1 MADNNKKK
9 RSLKAFLQN
18 KLKSRSTRHGAMA
31 LGFAALAVAAAILL
45 NVIAGLLSDRFP
57 GMKADFTANQAYAL
71 SDDTTEYIRHMDK
84 DVALHIIADE
94 STFTGGGRYFVQAKN
109 LLDKMVS
116 ASDGKFTYDFV
127 DTTENPAFTR
137 NYPNIDWS
145 QRDKAG
151 VITCGNQ
158 YRALSIDDCFTYD
171 TDYYQQ
177 NQQYV
182 WTGTTIEQAVVKGAL
197 YVTDDNK
204 VQVAMLTGEG
214 EDKDEYSAL
223 SSLLT
228 DNAYEVKETSLITD
242 GLDDSFA
249 AAVMFA
255 PHTDISEKAAGV
267 LRTWLENGGKY
278 GKTLIVMP
286 TSQALNIQ
294 TPNLNALLS
303 EWGMAVNEGYV
314 YETNTHYVWGRD
326 LFEFIVEYTDYYF
339 DTLTNVNV
347 PVAAEH
353 VHGVTIKDSSTAHA
367 ILQTTD
373 QAGIMP
379 VDAGSDFSPTDNLAG
394 EPVAVAAEGVKSGVE
409 ESSRVVVFSGS
420 AMFDRSV
427 LAYPSFNNSTF
438 FINMLNTIADKDDNT
453 VVIQTKSLETPTLG
467 APSVATTNVIL
478 IAFVFVIPVAV
489 LAVAV
494 VLWARRRNR

>member
-1 MADNNKKK
+1 MADKNQKK
-9 RSLKAFLQN
+9 RSLKAFFQKKLQ
-18 KLKSRSTRHGAMA
+18 SRSTRHGAMA
-31 LGFAALAVAAAILL
+31 LGFAALAVATAILL
-45 NVIAGLLSDRFP
+45 NIIAALLTDRFP

-71 SDDTTEYIRHMDK
+71 SDDTVEYLRHMDK
-84 DVALHIIADE
+84 EVTLHIVADE
-94 STFTGGGRYFVQAKN
+94 ATFTGGGRYFVQAKN
-109 LLDKMVS
+109 LLDKMESV
-116 ASDGKFTYDFV
+116 ANGKFTYDFIN
-127 DTTENPAFTR
+127 TTENPSFTR
-137 NYPNIDWS
+137 SYPDIDWT

-151 VITCGNQ
+151 VITCGDQ
-158 YRALSIDDCFTYD
+158 YRALSVEDCFTYD
-171 TDYYQQ
+171 EDYLQQ
-177 NQQYV
+177 YQQYV

-214 EDKDEYSAL
+214 EDKTEYAAL
-223 SSLLT
+223 SELMS
-228 DNAYEVKETSLITD
+228 DNAYEVKETSLTTD
-242 GLDDSFA
+242 GLDESFT

-278 GKTLIVMP
+278 GKTLIVLP
-286 TSQALNIQ
+286 ASQALNIQ
-294 TPNLNALLS
+294 TPNLDALLS

-314 YETNTHYVWGRD
+314 YETNTHYIWGRD
-326 LFEFIVEYTDYYF
+326 LFEYIVEYTDYYF

-353 VHGVTIKDSSTAHA
+353 VHGVTIKDSTTAHA

-373 QAGIMP
+373 QAGVMP
-379 VDAGSDFSPTDNLAG
+379 VDAGSDFDFKASVAG
-394 EPVAVAAEGVKSGVE
+394 EALPIAAEGVKSGVE
-409 ESSRVVVFSGS
+409 QESRVVVFSGS
-420 AMFDRSV
+420 AMFDQSV
-427 LAYPSFNNSTF
+427 LAYPSFNNGTF
-438 FINMLNTIADKDDNT
+438 FMNMLNTIADKDDNT

-467 APSVATTNVIL
+467 APPVATTNAVL
-478 IAFVFVIPVAV
+478 IVFVFVIPLSI